1 MNPGPDMKYYFGS
14 WRIRFSIRI
23 FKFSVPEPVEPK
35 LFWGG
40 GAGAEI
46 IFYLILLYNCQYEDA
61 RQTVFPRLWPLSG
74 LTV

>member
-1 MNPGPDMKYYFGS
+1 MFS
-14 WRIRFSIRI
+14 WIPFCAVLKSGAE
-23 FKFSVPEPVEPK
+23 PEPVEPK